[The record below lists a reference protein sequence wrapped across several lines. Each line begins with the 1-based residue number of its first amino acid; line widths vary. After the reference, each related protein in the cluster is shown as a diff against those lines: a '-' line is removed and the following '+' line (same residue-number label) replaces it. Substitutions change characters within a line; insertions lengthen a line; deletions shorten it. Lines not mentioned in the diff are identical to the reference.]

1 MLAFSG
7 KTWLEPA
14 PLALADHARKAY
26 AAVEAGLRR
35 DVEFRWSLAPDAPD
49 VEADPTHLLRVTS
62 NLLTNAAEAVR
73 AGGVVSIA
81 TGGVHLTRAV
91 LDSYAI
97 GREAEPGLYGF
108 VEVADSGVGMD
119 DETRARMFEPFFT
132 TKFTG
137 RGLGLASVD
146 GLIRAH
152 HGALVV
158 DSAPGTG
165 TRVRV
170 LLPAAA

>member
-1 MLAFSG
+1 M
-7 KTWLEPA
+7 
-14 PLALADHARKAY
+14 
-26 AAVEAGLRR
+26 
-35 DVEFRWSLAPDAPD
+35 
-49 VEADPTHLLRVTS
+49 
-62 NLLTNAAEAVR
+62 R